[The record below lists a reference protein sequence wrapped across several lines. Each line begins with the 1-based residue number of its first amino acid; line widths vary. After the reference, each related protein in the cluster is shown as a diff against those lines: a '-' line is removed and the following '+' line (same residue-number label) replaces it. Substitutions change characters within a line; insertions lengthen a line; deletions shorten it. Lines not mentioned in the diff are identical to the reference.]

1 MARACAHWR
10 APVLQRGGKGRTK
23 RVTRLN
29 LIFEDETP
37 EMMEKR
43 RAVAAAN
50 RAADEARLRY
60 RLKVGDVPPVLETTE
75 RQMGIIKQLIG
86 HRVSKPDMSM
96 DRLCDEVRQVR
107 SVLPSSALARARRG
121 VRGACRASVCHVAG
135 SACVAVQPTEQRL

>member
-107 SVLPSSALARARRG
+107 SVLPSSALARAGRG
-121 VRGACRASVCHVAG
+121 ARGACRASVCHVAG
-135 SACVAVQPTEQRL
+135 SACVAMQPTEQRL